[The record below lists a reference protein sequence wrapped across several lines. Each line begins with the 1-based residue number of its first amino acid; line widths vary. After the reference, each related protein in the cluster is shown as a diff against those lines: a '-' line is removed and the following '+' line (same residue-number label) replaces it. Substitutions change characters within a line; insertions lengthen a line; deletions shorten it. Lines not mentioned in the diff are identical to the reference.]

1 MRIDRKSI
9 DSTLKGTRPLSV
21 QRKDLHFPQEEPLKI
36 EKVQPLDK
44 DYVDSIIDHMM
55 NALIVIDPDGMIKTI
70 NRATRNLLGYSED
83 ELIGQP
89 IEFIFADD
97 SPFKGIGAGVFEST
111 YRSKD
116 RRKIPVLISGSVMR
130 SAEGQIQGIIALAQD
145 ITERKKSEEALQES
159 QRVLSTLMGNLPGM
173 AYRCK
178 PDQDRTLEF
187 ASEGAQELTGYSPT
201 DLIGNTRISFAQLI
215 HSEDLNQVRTET
227 ETAIKEKH
235 AFQLI
240 YRITD
245 RSGKVK
251 WVWEQGIGVHT
262 PEGTLVAQEGFI
274 TDITE
279 RKLSEERLQYLAHH
293 DALTGLP
300 NRSLF
305 LEHLRLAL
313 ISASRHQR
321 LVAVLFLDL
330 DRFKLI
336 NDTLGHA
343 IGDLLLKAVAERLTA
358 CLRRS
363 DTVARLQNQDHT
375 VARLGGDEF
384 TLLLTDIAQTADVPI
399 IVQRILNAFSPPFH
413 IEGHELFITPSIGI
427 SLYPNDGENAEKLLR
442 NADTALYRAKEQGR
456 NNYQFYLPEMNAKVS
471 ERLAME
477 NNLRKALERE
487 EFLLHYQP
495 QVDLTTGQ
503 VIGMEALVRWHRPD
517 SGLISPA
524 KFIPLAEETGLI
536 IPLGEWVLR
545 TACAQNQKWQESG
558 LPPIWIGVNLSGRQF
573 QQKGL
578 IETVRKVLSETRLPA
593 DYLELELTE
602 SILMQKVETITSALS
617 ELNAMGIQISIDDFG
632 TGYSSLS
639 YLKRFPISK
648 LKVDRSF
655 VSDITTD
662 PDDAAITAAIINMA
676 HSLKLKVIAEGVET
690 ADQLAFLKSLKC
702 DGMQGYLFSRPLSA
716 EQATE
721 LLKKGTS
728 LSPPTPR

>member
-1 MRIDRKSI
+1 M
-9 DSTLKGTRPLSV
+9 
-21 QRKDLHFPQEEPLKI
+21 KI
-36 EKVQPLDK
+36 EKAQPLDK

-55 NALIVIDPDGMIKTI
+55 NALIVIDPDGMIKTV
-70 NRATRNLLGYSED
+70 NRATLNLLGYTED
-83 ELIGQP
+83 ELAGRP

-97 SPFKGIGAGVFEST
+97 SPFKGIGPGVFEST
-111 YRSKD
+111 YLSKD
-116 RRKIPVLISGSVMR
+116 RRKIPVLISGSVLR
-130 SAEGQIQGIIALAQD
+130 SAAGQIQGIISLAQD

-173 AYRCK
+173 AYRSK
-178 PDQDRTLEF
+178 SDQAWTLEF
-187 ASEGAQELTGYSPT
+187 ASQGALELTGYSPD
-201 DLIGNTRISFAQLI
+201 DLIGSKRISFAQLI
-215 HSEDLNQVRTET
+215 HPDDLNHVRTEIG
-227 ETAIKEKH
+227 TALKENRS
-235 AFQLI
+235 FQLI
-240 YRITD
+240 YRIID
-245 RSGKVK
+245 QNGKEK
-251 WVWEQGIGVHT
+251 WVWEQGTGVYT
-262 PEGTLVAQEGFI
+262 PTGEPVALEGFI
-274 TDITE
+274 IDITE

-300 NRSLF
+300 NRALF

-313 ISASRHQR
+313 ITAARHQR

-343 IGDLLLKAVAERLTA
+343 IGDLLLKTVAERLTA
-358 CLRRS
+358 SLRRS
-363 DTVARLQNQDHT
+363 DTVARLQNQSNT

-384 TLLLTDIAQTADVPI
+384 TLLLTDIAQTQDVPV
-399 IVQRILNAFSPPFH
+399 IVQRIANAFIAPF
-413 IEGHELFITPSIGI
+413 IVEGYELFVTPSIGI

-442 NADTALYRAKEQGR
+442 NADMALYRAKDQGR
-456 NNYQFYLPEMNAKVS
+456 NNYQFYLPEMNVKVS

-477 NNLRKALERE
+477 NHLRRALERE
-487 EFLLHYQP
+487 ELLLHYQP
-495 QVDLTTGQ
+495 QVDLNTGRI
-503 VIGMEALVRWHRPD
+503 IGMEALVRWHRPD
-517 SGLISPA
+517 SGLVSPA

-545 TACAQNQKWQESG
+545 AACAQNKAWQESG
-558 LPPIWIGVNLSGRQF
+558 LPPIRIGVNLSGRQF

-578 IETVRKVLSETRLPA
+578 IETVRRALGETRLSA
-593 DYLELELTE
+593 EYLELELTE

-617 ELNAMGIQISIDDFG
+617 ELDAMGIQISIDDFG

-655 VSDITTD
+655 VNDITTD
-662 PDDAAITAAIINMA
+662 PDDAAITAAIITMA
-676 HSLKLKVIAEGVET
+676 HSLKLKVVAEGVET

-702 DGMQGYLFSRPLSA
+702 DGMQGYLFSRPLPSK
-716 EQATE
+716 EATE

-728 LSPPTPR
+728 LSPRSPA

>member
-1 MRIDRKSI
+1 M
-9 DSTLKGTRPLSV
+9 
-21 QRKDLHFPQEEPLKI
+21 KI
-36 EKVQPLDK
+36 EKAQPLDK
-44 DYVDSIIDHMM
+44 DYVDSIIDNMM
-55 NALIVIDPDGMIKTI
+55 NALIVIDPDGMIKTV
-70 NRATRNLLGYSED
+70 NRATLNLLGYTED
-83 ELIGQP
+83 ELAGRP

-97 SPFKGIGAGVFEST
+97 SPFKGIGPGVFEST
-111 YRSKD
+111 YLSKD

-130 SAEGQIQGIIALAQD
+130 SAAGQIQGIISLAQD

-173 AYRCK
+173 AYRSK
-178 PDQDRTLEF
+178 SDQAWTLEF
-187 ASEGAQELTGYSPT
+187 ASQGALELTGYSPD
-201 DLIGNTRISFAQLI
+201 DLIGSKRISFAQLI
-215 HSEDLNQVRTET
+215 HPDDLNHVRTEIG
-227 ETAIKEKH
+227 TALKENRS
-235 AFQLI
+235 FQLI
-240 YRITD
+240 YRIID
-245 RSGKVK
+245 QSGKEK
-251 WVWEQGIGVHT
+251 WVWEQGTGVYT
-262 PEGTLVAQEGFI
+262 PTGEPVALEGFI
-274 TDITE
+274 IDITE

-300 NRSLF
+300 NRALF

-313 ISASRHQR
+313 ITAARHQR

-343 IGDLLLKAVAERLTA
+343 IGDLLLKTVAERLTA
-358 CLRRS
+358 SLRRS
-363 DTVARLQNQDHT
+363 DTVARLQNQSNT

-384 TLLLTDIAQTADVPI
+384 TLLLTDIAQTQDVPV
-399 IVQRILNAFSPPFH
+399 IVQRIANAFIAPF
-413 IEGHELFITPSIGI
+413 IVEGYELFVTPSIGI

-442 NADTALYRAKEQGR
+442 NADMALYRAKDQGR
-456 NNYQFYLPEMNAKVS
+456 NNYQFYLPEMNVKVS

-477 NNLRKALERE
+477 NHLRRALERE
-487 EFLLHYQP
+487 ELLLHYQP
-495 QVDLTTGQ
+495 QVDLNTGRI
-503 VIGMEALVRWHRPD
+503 IGMEALVRWHRPD
-517 SGLISPA
+517 SGLVSPA

-545 TACAQNQKWQESG
+545 AACAQNKAWQESG
-558 LPPIWIGVNLSGRQF
+558 LPPIRIGVNLSGRQF

-578 IETVRKVLSETRLPA
+578 IETVRRALGETRLSA
-593 DYLELELTE
+593 EYLELELTE

-617 ELNAMGIQISIDDFG
+617 ELDAMGIQISIDDFG

-655 VSDITTD
+655 VNDITTD
-662 PDDAAITAAIINMA
+662 PDDAAITAAIITMA
-676 HSLKLKVIAEGVET
+676 HSLKLKVVAEGVET

-702 DGMQGYLFSRPLSA
+702 DGMQGYLFSRPLPSK
-716 EQATE
+716 EATE

-728 LSPPTPR
+728 LSPRSPA

>member
-1 MRIDRKSI
+1 M
-9 DSTLKGTRPLSV
+9 
-21 QRKDLHFPQEEPLKI
+21 KI
-36 EKVQPLDK
+36 EKAQPLDK

-55 NALIVIDPDGMIKTI
+55 NALIVIDPDGMIKTV
-70 NRATRNLLGYSED
+70 NRATLNLLGYTED
-83 ELIGQP
+83 ELAGRP

-97 SPFKGIGAGVFEST
+97 SPFKGIGPGVFEST
-111 YRSKD
+111 YLSKD

-130 SAEGQIQGIIALAQD
+130 SAAGQIQGIISLAQD

-173 AYRCK
+173 AYRSK
-178 PDQDRTLEF
+178 SDQAWTLEF
-187 ASEGAQELTGYSPT
+187 ASQGALELTGYSPD
-201 DLIGNTRISFAQLI
+201 DLIGSKRISFAQLI
-215 HSEDLNQVRTET
+215 HPDDLNHVRTEIG
-227 ETAIKEKH
+227 TALKENRS
-235 AFQLI
+235 FQLI
-240 YRITD
+240 YRIID
-245 RSGKVK
+245 QSGKEK
-251 WVWEQGIGVHT
+251 WVWEQGTGVYT
-262 PEGTLVAQEGFI
+262 PTGEPVALEGFI
-274 TDITE
+274 IDITE

-300 NRSLF
+300 NRALF

-313 ISASRHQR
+313 ITAARHQR

-343 IGDLLLKAVAERLTA
+343 SGDLLLKAVAERLTA
-358 CLRRS
+358 SLRRS
-363 DTVARLQNQDHT
+363 DTVARLQNHSNT

-384 TLLLTDIAQTADVPI
+384 TLLLTDIAQTQDVPV
-399 IVQRILNAFSPPFH
+399 IVQRIANAFIAPF
-413 IEGHELFITPSIGI
+413 IVEGHELFVTPSIGI

-442 NADTALYRAKEQGR
+442 NADMALYRAKDQGR
-456 NNYQFYLPEMNAKVS
+456 NNYQFYLPEMNVKVS

-477 NNLRKALERE
+477 NHLRRALERE
-487 EFLLHYQP
+487 ELLLHYQP
-495 QVDLTTGQ
+495 QVDLNTGRI
-503 VIGMEALVRWHRPD
+503 IGMEALVRWHRPD
-517 SGLISPA
+517 SGLVSPA

-545 TACAQNQKWQESG
+545 AACAQNKAWQESG
-558 LPPIWIGVNLSGRQF
+558 LPPIRIGVNLSGRQF

-578 IETVRKVLSETRLPA
+578 IETVRRALGETRLSA
-593 DYLELELTE
+593 EYLELELTE

-617 ELNAMGIQISIDDFG
+617 ELDAMGIQISIDDFG

-655 VSDITTD
+655 VNDITTD
-662 PDDAAITAAIINMA
+662 PDDAAITAAIITMA
-676 HSLKLKVIAEGVET
+676 HSLKLKVVAEGVET

-702 DGMQGYLFSRPLSA
+702 DGMQGYLFSRPLPSK
-716 EQATE
+716 EATE

-728 LSPPTPR
+728 LSPRSPA

>member
-1 MRIDRKSI
+1 M
-9 DSTLKGTRPLSV
+9 
-21 QRKDLHFPQEEPLKI
+21 KI
-36 EKVQPLDK
+36 EKAQPLDK

-55 NALIVIDPDGMIKTI
+55 NALIVIDPDGMIKTV
-70 NRATRNLLGYSED
+70 NRATLNLLGYTED
-83 ELIGQP
+83 ELAGRP

-97 SPFKGIGAGVFEST
+97 SPFKGIGPGVFEST
-111 YRSKD
+111 YLSKD

-130 SAEGQIQGIIALAQD
+130 SAAGQIQGIISLAQD

-173 AYRCK
+173 AYRSK
-178 PDQDRTLEF
+178 SDQAWTLEF
-187 ASEGAQELTGYSPT
+187 ASQGALELTGYSPD
-201 DLIGNTRISFAQLI
+201 DLIGSKRISFAQLI
-215 HSEDLNQVRTET
+215 HPDDLNHVRTEIG
-227 ETAIKEKH
+227 TALKENRS
-235 AFQLI
+235 FQLI
-240 YRITD
+240 YRIID
-245 RSGKVK
+245 KSGKEK
-251 WVWEQGIGVHT
+251 WVWEQGTGVYT
-262 PEGTLVAQEGFI
+262 PTGEPVALEGFI
-274 TDITE
+274 IDITE

-300 NRSLF
+300 NRALF

-313 ISASRHQR
+313 ITAARHQR

-343 IGDLLLKAVAERLTA
+343 VGDLLLKAVAERLTA
-358 CLRRS
+358 SLRRS
-363 DTVARLQNQDHT
+363 DTVARLQNQSNT

-384 TLLLTDIAQTADVPI
+384 TLLLTDIAQTQDVPV
-399 IVQRILNAFSPPFH
+399 IVQRIANAFIAPF
-413 IEGHELFITPSIGI
+413 IVEGHELFVTPSIGI

-442 NADTALYRAKEQGR
+442 NADMALYRAKDQGR
-456 NNYQFYLPEMNAKVS
+456 NNYQFYLPEMNVKVS

-477 NNLRKALERE
+477 NHLRRALERE
-487 EFLLHYQP
+487 ELLLHYQP
-495 QVDLTTGQ
+495 QVDLNTGRI
-503 VIGMEALVRWHRPD
+503 IGMEALVRWHRPD
-517 SGLISPA
+517 SGLVSPA

-545 TACAQNQKWQESG
+545 AACAQNKAWQESG
-558 LPPIWIGVNLSGRQF
+558 LPPIRIGVNLSGRQF

-578 IETVRKVLSETRLPA
+578 IETVRRALGETRLSA
-593 DYLELELTE
+593 EYLELELTE

-617 ELNAMGIQISIDDFG
+617 ELDAMGIQISIDDFG

-655 VSDITTD
+655 VNDITTD
-662 PDDAAITAAIINMA
+662 PDDAAITAAIITMA
-676 HSLKLKVIAEGVET
+676 HSLKLKVVAEGVET

-702 DGMQGYLFSRPLSA
+702 DGMQGYLFSRPLPSK
-716 EQATE
+716 EATE

-728 LSPPTPR
+728 LSPRSPA